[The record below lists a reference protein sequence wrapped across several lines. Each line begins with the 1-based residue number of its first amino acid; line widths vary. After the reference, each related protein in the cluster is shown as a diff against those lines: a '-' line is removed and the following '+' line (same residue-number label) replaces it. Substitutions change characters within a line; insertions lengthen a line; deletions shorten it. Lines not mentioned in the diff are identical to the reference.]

1 MSVTVGQDT
10 SDLAANKR
18 DKNNL
23 YPKRREQIK
32 WLTESESEVAQSCL
46 TLCDPMNYSL
56 PGSSIHGIFQ
66 ARALEWG
73 AISFSSLTEGLKKQ
87 RFPGVSP
94 PKSRFCRLG
103 GRASVYIFLTWIPD
117 HISVLSL
124 DYIPQENTDSF

>member
-10 SDLAANKR
+10 SDLAVNKR

-32 WLTESESEVAQSCL
+32 WLTESESEVAQMCL

-66 ARALEWG
+66 ARVLKWV
-73 AISFSSLTEGLKKQ
+73 AISFSSLTEGLKKT
-87 RFPGVSP
+87 
-94 PKSRFCRLG
+94 K
-103 GRASVYIFLTWIPD
+103 IPRC
-117 HISVLSL
+117 
-124 DYIPQENTDSF
+124 

>member
-32 WLTESESEVAQSCL
+32 WLTESESEVAQMCL

-66 ARALEWG
+66 ARVLKWV
-73 AISFSSLTEGLKKQ
+73 AISFSSLTEGLKKT
-87 RFPGVSP
+87 
-94 PKSRFCRLG
+94 K
-103 GRASVYIFLTWIPD
+103 IPRC
-117 HISVLSL
+117 
-124 DYIPQENTDSF
+124 